1 MNNSEVKNDVFW
13 QKILQAADSLRNK
26 ELENA
31 FKQIVE
37 AICLDPDAPHPHN
50 LLGIYY
56 ELSEN
61 GNLARRH
68 YRAAYSLDPTFKPAC
83 INLER
88 ICMDFGN
95 RPTTYDFGDVP
106 SEEPDAHNETKQFNY
121 RRT

>member
-1 MNNSEVKNDVFW
+1 MNNSEVKNDMFW
-13 QKILQAADSLRNK
+13 QKILQAADCLRNK

-31 FKQIVE
+31 FGQIVE

-56 ELSEN
+56 ELLDN

-68 YRAAYSLDPTFKPAC
+68 YRAAYSLDPTYKPAC

-88 ICMDFGN
+88 IC
-95 RPTTYDFGDVP
+95 TDFGDRQISYDYGDLP
-106 SEEPDAHNETKQFNY
+106 AEETDEHNDNKRLKY
-121 RRT
+121 RRA